1 MESWCLWGTPLVS
14 LCLNEHTYSPFID
27 IGAFAI
33 IYMMLA
39 KRPGQFAGQ
48 MY

>member
-1 MESWCLWGTPLVS
+1 MVLVAYPLMS

-33 IYMMLA
+33 I
-39 KRPGQFAGQ
+39 
-48 MY
+48 